1 MSAIVVVG
9 TQWGD
14 EGKGRVIDGLAHE
27 ADIVARFNGG
37 DNAGHT
43 VVAEGHTLKLHLVPS
58 GALHSELV
66 LVIGAGVVINP
77 ELLVSEM
84 DDLSSLGVDM
94 SPSRLKV
101 SAAAHIILPT
111 HRALDGAREASR
123 GKGAIGTTKRGIGPT
138 YADKAARVN
147 LRAGEMADPDRFATR
162 VAERV
167 EEHNRRLERF
177 GLEPLSTEK
186 AAVAYEA
193 YAERL
198 APHLADGSALIGEG
212 LETGKTVLCEGAQGL
227 LLDLDHGT
235 YPYVTSSSTI
245 AGGAATGLGFGPK
258 HISQVVGVAKA
269 YTTRV
274 GKGPFPTELVGD
286 VGDRIREAGNEFGT
300 TTGRPRRCGWLDLPI
315 VRYAARVN
323 GLDELALTK
332 LDVLSGLDRLRVAVA
347 YRRDGDRVD
356 HFPAEFGV
364 ESLAQWKPI
373 YESLPGWDEDITG
386 VRRREDL
393 PQAAQ
398 AYVSYVE
405 ESVGVRVTF
414 IGVGPG
420 REQAIRSTSAS
431 DQTSE

>member
-14 EGKGRVIDGLAHE
+14 EGKGRVVDGLAQH
-27 ADIVARFNGG
+27 ADAVARFNGG

-43 VVAEGHTLKLHLVPS
+43 VVAEGHTLKLHLIPS
-58 GALHSELV
+58 AVLHGELV
-66 LVIGAGVVINP
+66 LLIGAGVVVNP
-77 ELLVSEM
+77 ERLVSEM
-84 DDLSSLGVDM
+84 ESLSSLGVDVTA
-94 SPSRLKV
+94 SRLKL

-123 GKGAIGTTKRGIGPT
+123 GEGAIGTTKRGIGPT

-147 LRAGEMADPDRFATR
+147 VRAGEMTDPSDFAAR
-162 VAERV
+162 VAECV
-167 EEHNRRLERF
+167 EEHNRRLDQF
-177 GLEPLSTEK
+177 GLEPLSAEK
-186 AAVAYEA
+186 AADAYEA

-198 APHLADGSALIGEG
+198 APHLIDGSALIGEF
-212 LETGKTVLCEGAQGL
+212 LEAGKTVLCEGAQGL

-245 AGGAATGLGFGPK
+245 AGGATTGLGFGPK
-258 HISQVVGVAKA
+258 HISRVVGVVKA

-274 GKGPFPTELVGD
+274 GKGPFPAELVGET
-286 VGDRIREAGNEFGT
+286 GDRIREAGNEFGT

-332 LDVLSGLDRLRVAVA
+332 LDVLSGLDRLKVAVA
-347 YRRDGDRVD
+347 YQRGDERVE

-364 ESLAQWKPI
+364 ESLAQWEPI
-373 YESLPGWDEDITG
+373 YEELPGWDEDITG

-405 ESVGVRVTF
+405 ESVGVPVTF
-414 IGVGPG
+414 IGVGPE
-420 REQAIRSTSAS
+420 REQAIR
-431 DQTSE
+431 

>member
-14 EGKGRVIDGLAHE
+14 EGKGRVVDGLAQN
-27 ADIVARFNGG
+27 ADVAARFNGG

-58 GALHSELV
+58 GVLHSNLT
-66 LVIGAGVVINP
+66 LLIGAGVVVNP
-77 ELLVSEM
+77 ELLLSEM
-84 DDLSSLGVDM
+84 DKLSSIGVDVG
-94 SPSRLKV
+94 PSRLKV

-111 HRALDGAREASR
+111 HRALDGAREAAR
-123 GKGAIGTTKRGIGPT
+123 GKDAIGTTKRGIGPA

-147 LRAGEMADPDRFATR
+147 LRAGEMTDPTRFAAR

-167 EEHNRRLERF
+167 EEHNRRLEQF
-177 GLEPLSTEK
+177 GLEPLS
-186 AAVAYEA
+186 AAEAAAAYEA

-198 APHLADGSALIGEG
+198 APHLVDGSALIGEA
-212 LETGKTVLCEGAQGL
+212 LEAGKTVLCEGAQGL

-245 AGGAATGLGFGPK
+245 AGGATTGLGFGPQ
-258 HISQVVGVAKA
+258 HISRVVGVAKA

-274 GKGPFPTELVGD
+274 GKGPFPTELVD
-286 VGDRIREAGNEFGT
+286 EIGDRIRQAGNEFGT

-315 VRYAARVN
+315 VRYATRVN
-323 GLDELALTK
+323 GLDGLALTK
-332 LDVLSGLDRLRVAVA
+332 LDVLSGLEELKVAVA
-347 YRRDGDRVD
+347 YGRDGDRVD
-356 HFPAEFGV
+356 HFPAEFGL
-364 ESLAQWKPI
+364 ESLAQWTPI
-373 YESLPGWDEDITG
+373 YESLPGWDEDITD
-386 VRRREDL
+386 VRRRADL

-405 ESVGVRVTF
+405 ESVGVPVAF

-420 REQAIRSTSAS
+420 REQAIR
-431 DQTSE
+431 

>member
-14 EGKGRVIDGLAHE
+14 EGKGRIVDDLAGE

-58 GALHSELV
+58 AV
-66 LVIGAGVVINP
+66 LYPGLTLLIGAGVVLNP
-77 ELLVSEM
+77 EVLTSEM
-84 DDLSSLGVDM
+84 EEVSSLGVDVG
-94 SPSRLKV
+94 PSRLKI
-101 SAAAHIILPT
+101 SAAAHVILPT

-138 YADKAARVN
+138 YADKAARIN
-147 LRAGEMADPDRFATR
+147 LRAGEMTDPARFAAR

-167 EEHNRRLERF
+167 EDHNRRLERF
-177 GLEPLSTEK
+177 GMEPFSAED
-186 AAVAYEA
+186 AAAAYRA

-198 APHLADGSALIGEG
+198 APHLVDGSAVIGEA
-212 LETGKTVLCEGAQGL
+212 LEGGKTVLCEAAQGL

-245 AGGAATGLGFGPK
+245 AGGATTGLGFGPK
-258 HISQVVGVAKA
+258 DISRIVGVAKA

-274 GKGPFPTELVGD
+274 GKGPFLTELLDGT
-286 VGDRIREAGNEFGT
+286 GDRVREAGNEFGT

-315 VRYAARVN
+315 LRYAARMN

-332 LDVLSGLDRLRVAVA
+332 LDVLSGLEKLKVAVA
-347 YRRDGDRVD
+347 YARDGERVE

-364 ESLAQWKPI
+364 EALAQWEPI
-373 YESLPGWDEDITG
+373 YEELPGWEEDITH

-393 PQAAQ
+393 PDPAQ
-398 AYVSYVE
+398 NYVARIE
-405 ESVGVRVTF
+405 DELGVPITL

-420 REQAIRSTSAS
+420 REQAIV
-431 DQTSE
+431 

>member
-14 EGKGRVIDGLAHE
+14 EGKGRVVDGLARN
-27 ADIVARFNGG
+27 ADVAARFNGG

-58 GALHSELV
+58 GVLHSNLT
-66 LVIGAGVVINP
+66 LLIGAGVVVNP
-77 ELLVSEM
+77 ELLSSEM
-84 DDLSSLGVDM
+84 DELSSIGTDVG
-94 SPSRLKV
+94 PSRLKV

-123 GKGAIGTTKRGIGPT
+123 GKDAIGTTKRGIGPT

-147 LRAGEMADPDRFATR
+147 LRAGEMTDPAQFAAR

-167 EEHNRRLERF
+167 EEHNRRLEQF
-177 GLEPLSTEK
+177 GLEPLSAED
-186 AAVAYEA
+186 AAAAYEA

-198 APHLADGSALIGEG
+198 APHLVDGSVLIGEA
-212 LETGKTVLCEGAQGL
+212 LEAGKTVLCEGAQGL

-245 AGGAATGLGFGPK
+245 AGGATTGLGFGPQ
-258 HISQVVGVAKA
+258 HISRVVGVAKA

-274 GKGPFPTELVGD
+274 GKGPFPTELVGEI
-286 VGDRIREAGNEFGT
+286 GDRIREAGNEFGT

-323 GLDELALTK
+323 GLDGLALTK
-332 LDVLSGLDRLRVAVA
+332 LDVLSGLQELKVAVA
-347 YRRDGDRVD
+347 YGRDGDRVD
-356 HFPAEFGV
+356 HFPAEFGL
-364 ESLAQWKPI
+364 ESLAQWTPI
-373 YESLPGWDEDITG
+373 YESLPGWDEDITD
-386 VRRREDL
+386 VRCRADL

-405 ESVGVRVTF
+405 ESVGVPVAF

-420 REQAIRSTSAS
+420 REQAIR
-431 DQTSE
+431 